1 MKFIFPQ
8 NYNFKNKIFGFIDYS
23 TALINIIWYSIIF
36 FILKLLYLNLT
47 FKISLF
53 IIFCLPLFLLSLIG
67 VNNENILYVFI
78 YMYKFFK
85 NRKIYFYYKSF
96 DKNYNLW

>member
-23 TALINIIWYSIIF
+23 TALINIIWYLIIF
-36 FILKLLYLNLT
+36 LLLNFFSFNLN

-53 IIFCLPLFLLSLIG
+53 IIFCLPLFLISLIG
-67 VNNENILYVFI
+67 FNNENILYVFI
-78 YMYKFFK
+78 YMFKFFK
-85 NRKIYFYYKSF
+85 NRKIYFYSK
-96 DKNYNLW
+96 